1 MTPETQTMLPL
12 LLVALLIWA
21 GVWGFTLS
29 VDRKV
34 ARLEARVRE
43 IADCRDAIGTQSEGE
58 AL

>member
-1 MTPETQTMLPL
+1 MLPL

-34 ARLEARVRE
+34 ARLEARVRD
-43 IADCRDAIGTQSEGE
+43 IASRRDAMGTQSEGE
-58 AL
+58 THL

>member
-1 MTPETQTMLPL
+1 MLPL

-43 IADCRDAIGTQSEGE
+43 IASRRE
-58 AL
+58 AATSKEEL